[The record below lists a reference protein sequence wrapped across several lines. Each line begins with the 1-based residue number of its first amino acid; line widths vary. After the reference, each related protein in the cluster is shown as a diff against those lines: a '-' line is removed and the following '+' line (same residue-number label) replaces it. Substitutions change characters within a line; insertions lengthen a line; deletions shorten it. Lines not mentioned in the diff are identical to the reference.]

1 MSEKPK
7 YSFEC
12 LEQKCTTMD
21 CHIRPHVYVTFGDL
35 ARWGTHNHLQQILPG
50 LALVMPTNE
59 NEPLTIE
66 TARKPL
72 EKNSEQTAC
81 IFYHEE
87 SNACSIRYARPI
99 SCRTFPLEYNGEKFF
114 LSSKNCPGV
123 GQGVIAKEVLQ
134 ESRSLAEQEFKERI
148 ETFASLP
155 VVYTMIYGQMMK
167 QSTEAMQNLSEEDKK
182 NLDEIMAKREQ
193 KTEPESEE

>member
-21 CHIRPHVYVTFGDL
+21 CHIRPHVYVTFSDL
-35 ARWGTHNHLQQILPG
+35 ARWGTHNHLQHILPG
-50 LALVMPTNE
+50 LTLVMPANE

-66 TARKPL
+66 IARKPL
-72 EKNSEQTAC
+72 EKDPEQTAC

-87 SNACSIRYARPI
+87 SNACTIRFARPI

-123 GQGVIAKEVLQ
+123 GQGEIAKEALQ
-134 ESRSLAEQEFKERI
+134 EARSLAEQEFKERI

-167 QSTEAMQNLSEEDKK
+167 QSTDAMQNLSEEDRK